1 MKKTKGFEEA
11 RKFLDRSRRK
21 VEQASTV
28 EASVRDI
35 LDNVA
40 RNGDAAL
47 FEYTEKFDNLKIDN
61 LVVSQDEIAR
71 AYDIVDKKLVSEL
84 MLASERI
91 AAFHQQCKNHIKFKF
106 EHDGLGRIIRPLNRV
121 GIYVPG
127 GTAAY
132 PSTVLMTAVPAKEA
146 GVNEIIMVSPPQK
159 NGSIPAATMVAADI
173 AKVDRI
179 FKIGGAQAIAALA
192 YGTSTIPA
200 VDKICGPGNI
210 YVATAKRLVYGTV
223 DIDGIQGPSEVIVI
237 ADSNAKASYC
247 AADLIAQS
255 EHDELATAILITDS
269 EELAANVEMEIIIQM
284 EQLPRKEIIGKSLD
298 ENGIIAVVDDISEAV
313 ELANMFAPE
322 HLLLM
327 VNDSKKYLDGIVN
340 AGCVFAGENSPVA
353 TGDYIAGPS
362 HVLPTGGTA
371 VFTSP
376 LGIESFLKTTN
387 FVALTKSQ
395 QNELAPVV
403 IDLARA
409 EGLDAHANAV
419 KIRMPEQKQ

>member
-1 MKKTKGFEEA
+1 MKKITGFEEA
-11 RKFLDRSRRK
+11 KKLLDRSRRK
-21 VEQASTV
+21 VERASAV
-28 EASVRDI
+28 EASVRSI
-35 LDNVA
+35 LENVA

-47 FEYTEKFDNLKIDN
+47 YEYTEKFDHLKLDKL
-61 LVVSQDEIAR
+61 LVSPEEIAKS
-71 AYDIVDKKLVSEL
+71 YESVSKTLVSEL

-91 AAFHQQCKNHIKFKF
+91 ASFHQHCKNQIKFKF

-132 PSTVLMTAVPAKEA
+132 PSTVLMTAVPAKVA
-146 GVNEIIMVSPPQK
+146 GVNEIIMVSPAQK
-159 NGSIPAATMVAADI
+159 DGALPAATMVAADI
-173 AKVDRI
+173 AKVDKI
-179 FKIGGAQAIAALA
+179 YKIGGAQAIAALA
-192 YGTSTIPA
+192 YGTNTVPA

-255 EHDELATAILITDS
+255 EHDELATAVLITDS
-269 EELAANVEMEIIIQM
+269 EELAGEVEKEIGLQL
-284 EQLPRKEIIGKSLD
+284 EQLPRKEIIGKALAD
-298 ENGIIAVVDDISEAV
+298 NGIIAIVDDISEAIQ
-313 ELANMFAPE
+313 LANLFAPE

-327 VNDSKKYLDGIVN
+327 VNDARKYIDSVVN

-353 TGDYIAGPS
+353 IGDYIAGPS

-387 FVALTKSQ
+387 FVALNRSQ
-395 QNELAPVV
+395 QNELGPVV

-409 EGLDAHANAV
+409 EGLDAHAAAV
-419 KIRMPEQKQ
+419 IVRLPEKK